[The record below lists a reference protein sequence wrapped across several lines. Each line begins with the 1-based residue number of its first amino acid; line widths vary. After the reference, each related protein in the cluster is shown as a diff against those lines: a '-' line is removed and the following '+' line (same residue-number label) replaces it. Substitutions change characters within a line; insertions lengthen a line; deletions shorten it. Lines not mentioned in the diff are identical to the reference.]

1 LSADKIVSAFCIF
14 PSAFDFMDDTIPFAS
29 RGYFLMLALL
39 VFSRGMDFLSTWI
52 ATPNLALEGNPL
64 AKKLGWK
71 WGVLL
76 NIAICVALPVWP
88 LSAIVV
94 ATASVLVAAR
104 NFQSAWLM
112 RSLGE
117 TAYREWHV
125 ERVRETRITLYL
137 FCLAGN
143 TLLTAIVGVALIYFS
158 NPEKAGFVPFAIGM
172 GMIAYAIA
180 VAFYTLLAI
189 WRIHRAARREARALA
204 AAQNPQPMDAGVVK
218 AAKPQLPAPEQMCK

>member
-1 LSADKIVSAFCIF
+1 M
-14 PSAFDFMDDTIPFAS
+14 MDDIVPFAS
-29 RGYFLMLALL
+29 REYFLMLALL
-39 VFSRGMDFLSTWI
+39 AFSRGMDFLSTWI
-52 ATPNLALEGNPL
+52 ATPNLVLEGNPI

-71 WGVLL
+71 WGAPL
-76 NIAICVALPVWP
+76 NVAICLLLALWP

-94 ATASVLVAAR
+94 STASVLVAAR

-117 TAYREWHV
+117 EIYRNWHV
-125 ERVRETRITLYL
+125 ERIQETRVTLYL

-143 TLLTAIVGVALIYFS
+143 TLLTAAVGVALIYFS
-158 NPEKAGFVPFAIGM
+158 NPESAGFVAFAIGM

-189 WRIHRAARREARALA
+189 WRIHRAARRA
-204 AAQNPQPMDAGVVK
+204 ASRSAVAQNQRLNGQPVLVETCSRPPGEVV
-218 AAKPQLPAPEQMCK
+218 

>member
-1 LSADKIVSAFCIF
+1 
-14 PSAFDFMDDTIPFAS
+14 MDDTIPFAS
-29 RGYFLMLALL
+29 RGYFMMLALL

-71 WGVLL
+71 WGMLL
-76 NIAICVALPVWP
+76 NVAICLALPLWP

-117 TAYREWHV
+117 ESYRRWHV
-125 ERVRETRITLYL
+125 ARVRETRVGLYL

-143 TLLTAIVGVALIYFS
+143 TLLTATVGAALIYFN
-158 NPEKAGFVPFAIGM
+158 NPERSGFVAFAIGM
-172 GMIAYAIA
+172 GMIAYTVA

-189 WRIHRAARREARALA
+189 WRIHRAAKREAREPA
-204 AAQNPQPMDAGVVK
+204 AAQNPQPQGQPLVIETCSRPPGQIV
-218 AAKPQLPAPEQMCK
+218 